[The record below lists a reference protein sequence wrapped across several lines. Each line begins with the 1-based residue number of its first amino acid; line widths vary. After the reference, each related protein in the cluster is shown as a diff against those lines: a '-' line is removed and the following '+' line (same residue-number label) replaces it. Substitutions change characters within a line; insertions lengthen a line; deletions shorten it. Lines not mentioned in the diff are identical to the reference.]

1 MARKSGKGF
10 AGKHPAGRKIDP
22 ALAGAVRERAENGKI
37 TCAAA
42 FAVSRAAGAPPAE
55 VGFTIDSLDIRIT
68 ECQMGLFGYRP
79 RKKIVR
85 PAGSV
90 SEKMAAA
97 IRGAMKENRL
107 SCVSAWKLADEFGV
121 GKMDVSAACEA
132 LKIKIGACQL
142 GAF

>member
-1 MARKSGKGF
+1 MARKSKKGF
-10 AGKHPAGRKIDP
+10 AGKHPADRKTDP
-22 ALAGAVRERAENGKI
+22 AIAGAVGKRAENGEI

-42 FAVSRAAGAPPAE
+42 FAVSGELGAPPSE
-55 VGFTIDSLDIRIT
+55 VGFTVDSLDLRIT
-68 ECQMGLFGYRP
+68 GCQLGLFGYRP

-90 SEKMAAA
+90 SGEMEGA
-97 IRGAMKENRL
+97 IRDAMKENRL
-107 SCVSAWKLADEFGV
+107 PCVSAWKIAETFGV
-121 GKMDVSAACEA
+121 GKMEISSACEA